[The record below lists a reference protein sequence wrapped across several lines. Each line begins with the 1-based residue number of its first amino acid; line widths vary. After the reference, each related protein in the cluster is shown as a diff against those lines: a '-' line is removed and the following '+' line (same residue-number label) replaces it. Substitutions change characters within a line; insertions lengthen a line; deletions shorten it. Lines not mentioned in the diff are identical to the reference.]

1 MEIMVGIALIVGP
14 LIAGLF
20 FIIGDLFIIGGY
32 SLPFYFVAICC
43 FAIIPPLIVVVRVKV
58 YIYKII
64 NIQKREKVL
73 IESIIEIKEG

>member
-1 MEIMVGIALIVGP
+1 METLVGVALIIGP
-14 LIAGLF
+14 LMCGLF
-20 FIIGDLFIIGGY
+20 VEIGDSLPIGGY